1 MIINT
6 VIAIQPMKDLSASLL
21 IISPVKAY
29 SIRANK
35 MLITSLNTSKLFI
48 RSSLKGLFVI
58 TSVKLRRL
66 VTINRG
72 MLIEEVFI
80 KKAPI
85 EKLMRLVM
93 KNIGRRKFILESNF
107 KSPYREER
115 TSLLFCSLSG
125 ILLFGKG
132 T

>member
-1 MIINT
+1 
-6 VIAIQPMKDLSASLL
+6 
-21 IISPVKAY
+21 
-29 SIRANK
+29 
-35 MLITSLNTSKLFI
+35 
-48 RSSLKGLFVI
+48 
-58 TSVKLRRL
+58 
-66 VTINRG
+66 

-115 TSLLFCSLSG
+115 ASSLFCSLSG